1 MVRKIETGKISEA
14 PQPPMPLRPDLAIIS
29 QWITPASRVLDLGCG
44 DGALLAHLCDNF
56 SVKGYG
62 FEIDNR
68 HIAQCVATGLNVVQ
82 GNLDEGLSDFDSNSF
97 DYVIMTQTLQA
108 VRSPARLVV
117 EMLRVGREGIVTFPN
132 FGHWA
137 SRIQIALQGKMPV
150 SKALPGQWYDT
161 PNIHLC
167 TVRDFEQL
175 CKENAI
181 RVLQRALVDVAHN
194 EGPLMRLF
202 PNLFGEI
209 AIYRIRKSTHR

>member
-1 MVRKIETGKISEA
+1 
-14 PQPPMPLRPDLAIIS
+14 MPLRTDLAIIS
-29 QWITPASRVLDLGCG
+29 QWIIPGSRVLDLGCG
-44 DGALLAHLCDNF
+44 DGALLAHLRDNF

-68 HIAQCVATGLNVVQ
+68 HIAQCMGAGLNVVQ

-108 VRSPARLVV
+108 VRSPDRLVV

-132 FGHWA
+132 FGHWS
-137 SRIQIALQGKMPV
+137 SRIQIALRGKMPI

-167 TVRDFEQL
+167 TVSDFERL
-175 CKENAI
+175 CKESDI
-181 RVLQRALVDVAHN
+181 RVLQRAVVDVAHH
-194 EGPLMRLF
+194 ESPLMRLY

-209 AIYRIRKSTHR
+209 AIYRIRKSTTR